1 MHLKPFAAA
10 AGIVGTVSAS
20 AAIPLKAEPAPQQL
34 TGSAAVSVPLLT
46 LDEALGRARADQP
59 SLAAYEQDA
68 RASEQAAFAARSLP
82 DPTFSVGVQD
92 FPVEG
97 KHAFSP
103 TRDDFTMYVLGIMRE
118 QVRRSKRE
126 AAASQLQA
134 EAGVSREQGS
144 VEQLHIGREV
154 TIAWIEAVEAVA
166 KQRLLA
172 RVISDLQTGQK
183 IMEAGVSTGASTSA
197 LALEAQA
204 EVALAEAQLANAKA
218 AEAKARGA
226 LGRWIGSA
234 AQRPLPD
241 EIPNLAVPPMQ
252 MNGVEEHPH
261 IRVAEAQEEAA
272 RRGVVV
278 AESDRRPDLS
288 WSVSY
293 GFRPRFGDMVSAQ
306 VSIPLQINRKGLQNR
321 KIAEAQAR
329 EDAARLRV
337 EDMRRDLAGQWA
349 SALADYQGAD
359 AQLDILRKHAIPSL
373 EASFKA
379 AEARYSGGQGT
390 LERPLEI
397 VRRYVET
404 NIQFVEQEGKRA
416 RAAAE
421 LAYLAGGAG
430 R

>member
-1 MHLKPFAAA
+1 MRVSSLA
-10 AGIVGTVSAS
+10 AGAVLFGMLAMPLAAPLHAETAPQKAGES
-20 AAIPLKAEPAPQQL
+20 AAPVVPA
-34 TGSAAVSVPLLT
+34 LT
-46 LDEALGRARADQP
+46 LDEALARARGDQP
-59 SLAAYEQDA
+59 SVAAYEQDA

-82 DPTFSVGVQD
+82 DPQFSAGVQD

-103 TRDDFTMYVLGIMRE
+103 TKDDFTMYVFGIMRE

-126 AAASQLQA
+126 ARASQLIA
-134 EAGVSREQGS
+134 EAAVSRQQGS
-144 VEQLHIGREV
+144 VQQLHIGREV
-154 TIAWIEAVEAVA
+154 TIAWIDAVEAVV
-166 KQRLLA
+166 KERLLA
-172 RVISDLQTGQK
+172 RVVSDLRTGQK
-183 IMEAGVSTGASTSA
+183 IMEAGVSTGASSPA

-204 EVALAEAQLANAKA
+204 EVALAGAQLADAKA

-241 EIPNLAVPPMQ
+241 SVPNLGVPNMQ
-252 MNGVEEHPH
+252 VDRMEEHPH

-272 RRGVVV
+272 RRGVAV
-278 AESDRRPDLS
+278 AQTDRRPDVT

-293 GFRPRFGDMVSAQ
+293 GFRPSFGDMVSAQ
-306 VSIPLQINRKGLQNR
+306 VSIPLQINRKGLQDR

-329 EDAARLRV
+329 DDAARLRV
-337 EDMRRDLAGQWA
+337 EDMRRDLAGQYA
-349 SALADYQGAD
+349 SAIAEHEGAE
-359 AQLDILRKHAIPSL
+359 AQLDILRKQAIPSL

-404 NIQFVEQEGKRA
+404 NIRFVELEAKRA

-421 LAYLAGGAG
+421 LIYLAGGTA